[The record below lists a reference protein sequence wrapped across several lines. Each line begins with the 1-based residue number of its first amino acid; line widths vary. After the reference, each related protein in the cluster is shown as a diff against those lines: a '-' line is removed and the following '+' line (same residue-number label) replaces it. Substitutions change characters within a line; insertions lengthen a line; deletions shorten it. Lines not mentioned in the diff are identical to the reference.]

1 MSDARRLR
9 LEVVLAAV
17 DKATRPLRNLM
28 NANNDLARAV
38 KATRAQ
44 LKDLERTQ
52 GSIDTFRK
60 LSRDA
65 AVTGNQL
72 KTVRGR
78 ADELARQLK
87 ETREPSAAL
96 TKAFEAAKRE
106 AQALKVRQSE
116 LAEKLHQV
124 RGRLADAGIGTQNLA
139 QQQRALRSRIAS
151 TNEQL
156 EAQTQRMAAV
166 TAEQRR
172 MAAAHQAADKVRA
185 RAPRAVQPHAVRH
198 DARHDA
204 QHQRQ

>member
-28 NANNDLARAV
+28 NANNDLARTV

-52 GSIDTFRK
+52 AGIDSFRK

-65 AVTGNQL
+65 AITGNQL
-72 KTVRGR
+72 KAVRGR
-78 ADELARQLK
+78 ADELARQFK

-124 RGRLADAGIGTQNLA
+124 RGRLAEAGIGTQNLA
-139 QQQRALRSRIAS
+139 QHQRALKTRITD
-151 TNEQL
+151 TNQQL

-166 TAEQRR
+166 TAQQRR

-185 RAPRAVQPHAVRH
+185 RA
-198 DARHDA
+198 
-204 QHQRQ
+204 